1 MITRLQTPR
10 LFTRARFALP
20 LLVCALPSF
29 SPGQT
34 PAGKSETVQLSE
46 FVVST
51 SADRGY
57 RASNA
62 VSATRLNIAIKDIPI
77 SLTAFTEEFIRD
89 VSPDMMNEIV
99 TYAPGVTKTNASFGG
114 TRDQMNIRGFETQPL
129 RNGFAGAGLVDPA
142 TIARVEVSRGPSS
155 VLYGSLAPGG
165 VINYLVKRPK
175 AERGGDLS
183 LSVGSYDRLGAQ
195 LDIWGS
201 IDPSEKI
208 RYRFVAVGDTRK
220 DIYPNYRSEHT
231 LVFPVIQWLPFPD
244 WSITADFE
252 RSKTAENSTPL
263 LKPQIRPS
271 NFSPA
276 QRVGWSFYPLPKD
289 FSYSNK
295 NDLREQ
301 DNTVSSIE
309 VLGKVIGWDVRGY
322 YNFNQRHVYF
332 LSTGTSDVT
341 NNLPADA
348 SFNYLGRRG
357 RLEGNNATGEALQLE
372 TSRKFTFGSNFV
384 QVLVGGQDLRG
395 FGNGFQYNRA
405 GGLNPPKWDLRDPST
420 WDRDAYIR
428 LSDLVLSSYNYSNS
442 KTRSYYAT
450 AIGNFFQN
458 RLTLLGGYR
467 LNELENFTRN
477 RITNV
482 TTVNPSVKKNSPQF
496 GGMLKITKTIGL
508 YASYS
513 TSFSGQ
519 PGTKFVRGVP
529 SGPIEPVE
537 GEGYDAG
544 LKFDFI
550 DGRLSFNAGVFKA
563 TNDNFATNIF
573 EIVPGTS
580 TTLQST
586 ITGRTM
592 ESTGAEFEGTYVANQ
607 NLQIY
612 ASYGYMDASI
622 KKSVVANFPVGTP
635 LSFAPKHSFS
645 FLGKYTF
652 TQGMLKN
659 AHVGSGVQAI
669 SEQFYSEELGSSVVP
684 FKLDGYALVDFF
696 CGYSWKHRGH
706 LQSSLQ
712 LQVKNLFDSD
722 YDPSFF
728 NRYQPRRFL
737 LTYRIS
743 L

>member
-1 MITRLQTPR
+1 MLTRLQTPR

-142 TIARVEVSRGPSS
+142 TISRVEVSRGPSS

-395 FGNGFQYNRA
+395 FNNGFQYNRA
-405 GGLNPPKWDLRDPST
+405 GGLNPPKWDLRDSST

-428 LSDLVLSSYNYSNS
+428 LSDLVLSSYNYNNS